1 MTYSD
6 QFNWLKSN
14 NFIDIPTSQQNMIVW
29 ETELLDNRIL
39 QFTWHNRVP
48 EWTLMIFGS
57 NDDRFNSDVWLVDS
71 IPSDAD
77 FTQFQPLIDII
88 K

>member
-1 MTYSD
+1 MTYSE
-6 QFNWLKSN
+6 QFKWLTDN
-14 NFIDIPTSQQNMIVW
+14 GFIDIPTSQQNMIFW
-29 ETELLDNRIL
+29 EKELSGDRIL
-39 QFTWHNRVP
+39 QFMWHNRVP
-48 EWTLMIFGS
+48 DWTLMIFGS
-57 NDDRFNSDVWLVDS
+57 KDNRFDSDVWLVDS

>member
-1 MTYSD
+1 MTYLE
-6 QFNWLKSN
+6 QYNWLKAN
-14 NFIDIPTSQQNMIVW
+14 GFIEHSGTYGNLIIWQK
-29 ETELLDNRIL
+29 ELLDNRML
-39 QFTWHNRVP
+39 QFSWHNHVP
-48 EWTLMIFGS
+48 DWQLIIYGDK
-57 NDDRFNSDVWLVDS
+57 DDKFNSDVFLVDS